1 MSISPICKES
11 SCSSTS
17 PLAAYKQAT
26 SPLTQEQAQKTD
38 GAVIS
43 AKAKELA
50 AQLSGKSIA
59 EEQKESPMEEAKES
73 QSSMAV

>member
-1 MSISPICKES
+1 
-11 SCSSTS
+11 
-17 PLAAYKQAT
+17 
-26 SPLTQEQAQKTD
+26 LTQEQAQKTD